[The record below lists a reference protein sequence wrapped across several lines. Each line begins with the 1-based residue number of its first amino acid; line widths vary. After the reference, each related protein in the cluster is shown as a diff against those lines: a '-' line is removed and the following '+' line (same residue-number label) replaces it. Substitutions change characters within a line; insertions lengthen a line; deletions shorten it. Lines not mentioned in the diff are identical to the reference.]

1 MKQDSADTKNN
12 AIRKS
17 KKDEGF
23 TLIEVLIAIS
33 IFAIGMLAVATMQI
47 SAIKVNSNAGKIT
60 TRITW
65 AQDKL
70 EKLMALPYT
79 DSQLQAAGSPFQ
91 ETTSD
96 GYIVSWTVE
105 DDPPSLDI
113 LGVKLITVTVT
124 GQGKTTRVSY
134 VKPSMS

>member
-1 MKQDSADTKNN
+1 MKQDSAYTKNN

-96 GYIVSWTVE
+96 GYIVSWTVT
-105 DDPPSLDI
+105 DNTPI
-113 LGVKLITVTVT
+113 TNTKLITVTVT
-124 GQGKTTRVSY
+124 GRGKTTRVSY

>member
-1 MKQDSADTKNN
+1 MRQGNAYTKKT
-12 AIRKS
+12 AIKKS

-96 GYIVSWTVE
+96 GYIVSWTVT
-105 DDPPSLDI
+105 DNTPI
-113 LGVKLITVTVT
+113 TNTKLITVTVT
-124 GQGKTTRVSY
+124 GRGKTTRVSY

>member
-1 MKQDSADTKNN
+1 MKQDSAYTKNN

-96 GYIVSWTVE
+96 GYIVSWTVT
-105 DDPPSLDI
+105 DNTPI
-113 LGVKLITVTVT
+113 TNTKLITVTVT

>member
-1 MKQDSADTKNN
+1 MKQDSAYTKNN

-96 GYIVSWTVE
+96 GYIVSWTVT
-105 DDPPSLDI
+105 DNTPI
-113 LGVKLITVTVT
+113 TNTKLITVTVT
-124 GQGKTTRVSY
+124 GREKTTRVSY

>member
-1 MKQDSADTKNN
+1 MKQDSAYTKNN

-96 GYIVSWTVE
+96 SYIVSWTVT
-105 DDPPSLDI
+105 DNTPI
-113 LGVKLITVTVT
+113 TNTKLITVTVT
-124 GQGKTTRVSY
+124 GRGKTTRVSY

>member
-1 MKQDSADTKNN
+1 MKQDSAYTKNN

-96 GYIVSWTVE
+96 GYIVSWTVT
-105 DDPPSLDI
+105 DNTPI
-113 LGVKLITVTVT
+113 TNTKLITVTVT

-134 VKPSMS
+134 VKPSLT